1 MQIPER
7 KQELRKWVS
16 SMSYEPYASPEYYRD
31 VYKGSLIPGDDL
43 EPVLRRAS
51 RHIDSLTY
59 NRIVG
64 RGFFDLTEFQQE
76 TILEVVCQQADFE
89 YENADEIDTVLS
101 SYSLNG
107 ASVQFGSSWNVFTEK
122 GVAMKRDVYALL
134 SQTGLCCRL
143 AR

>member
-1 MQIPER
+1 MKVKGME
-7 KQELRKWVS
+7 
-16 SMSYEPYASPEYYRD
+16 YEAYVTPEYYYEI
-31 VYKGSLIPGDDL
+31 YKGSIIPENELDRAL
-43 EPVLRRAS
+43 VRAS

-64 RGFFDLTEFQQE
+64 RGFSNLTAFQQDV
-76 TILEVVCQQADFE
+76 IREVVCEQADFE
-89 YENADEIDTVLS
+89 YENADEINSILQ

-107 ASVQFGSSWNVFTEK
+107 ASVQFGSSWNVFTGK
-122 GVAMKRDVYALL
+122 GVAMKRDTYALL

>member
-1 MQIPER
+1 MA
-7 KQELRKWVS
+7 
-16 SMSYEPYASPEYYRD
+16 YEPYVDTAYYFEMF
-31 VYKGSLIPGDDL
+31 KGSMIPEDEL
-43 EPVLRRAS
+43 QKRLVTAS

-64 RGFFDLTEFQQE
+64 QGFSNLTEFQQD
-76 TILEVVCQQADFE
+76 IIREVVCQQAEFE
-89 YENADEIDTVLS
+89 YENADEISTVLS

-107 ASVQFGSSWNVFTEK
+107 ASVQFGSSWNVYTDK
-122 GVAMKRDVYALL
+122 GVAMQRDVYALL

>member
-1 MQIPER
+1 
-7 KQELRKWVS
+7 
-16 SMSYEPYASPEYYRD
+16 MSYEPYASPGYYQGK
-31 VYKGSLIPGDDL
+31 YEGTLIEDDHL
-43 EPVLRRAS
+43 KKALVQAS

-64 RGFFDLTEFQQE
+64 QGFSNLTAFQQDV
-76 TILEVVCQQADFE
+76 IREVVCQQADFE
-89 YENADEIDTVLS
+89 YENADEINTILS

-107 ASVQFGSSWNVFTEK
+107 ASVQFGSSWNVYTEK
-122 GVAMKRDVYALL
+122 GVAIRRDVYALL

>member
-1 MQIPER
+1 MA
-7 KQELRKWVS
+7 
-16 SMSYEPYASPEYYRD
+16 YEPYATADYYFDTYRGKVIPPEDIDTALRD
-31 VYKGSLIPGDDL
+31 
-43 EPVLRRAS
+43 AS

-59 NRIVG
+59 NRIAG
-64 RGFFDLTEFQQE
+64 RGFSNLTEFQQE
-76 TILEVVCQQADFE
+76 IIREAVCQQADFE
-89 YENADEIDTVLS
+89 HENADEISTILS

-107 ASVQFGSSWNVFTEK
+107 ASAQFGSSWNVFTDK

>member
-1 MQIPER
+1 MA
-7 KQELRKWVS
+7 
-16 SMSYEPYASPEYYRD
+16 YEPYATPEYYRET
-31 VYKGSLIPGDDL
+31 YGGSTIPEEELGKA
-43 EPVLRRAS
+43 LRKAS

-64 RGFFDLTEFQQE
+64 QGVSNLTSFQQDV
-76 TILEVVCQQADFE
+76 IREVVCEQAEFE
-89 YENADEIDTVLS
+89 YENADEINTILS

-107 ASVQFGSSWNVFTEK
+107 ASVQFGSSWNVYTEK
-122 GVAMKRDVYALL
+122 GVAIKRDVYAFL

>member
-1 MQIPER
+1 MA
-7 KQELRKWVS
+7 
-16 SMSYEPYASPEYYRD
+16 YEPYATPEYYKNTFEGRM
-31 VYKGSLIPGDDL
+31 IPEDEQKKAL
-43 EPVLRRAS
+43 AQAS

-64 RGFFDLTEFQQE
+64 RGISSLSTFQQE
-76 TILEVVCQQADFE
+76 VIREVTCLQAEFE
-89 YENADEIDTVLS
+89 YENSDEINTILS
-101 SYSLNG
+101 GYSING
-107 ASVQFGSSWNVFTEK
+107 VSAQFGNSWNVFAEK

>member
-1 MQIPER
+1 MA
-7 KQELRKWVS
+7 
-16 SMSYEPYASPEYYRD
+16 YAPYVTPDYYKES
-31 VYKGSLIPGDDL
+31 YKGSTVPEEDL
-43 EPVLRRAS
+43 EKALRQAS

-64 RGFFDLTEFQQE
+64 RGFSSLTEFQKEVIQE
-76 TILEVVCQQADFE
+76 VICLQADFE
-89 YENADEIDTVLS
+89 HENADEINTILS

-107 ASVQFGSSWNVFTEK
+107 ASVSFGSSWNVFTDK
-122 GVAMKRDVYALL
+122 GVAMMRDVYALL

>member
-1 MQIPER
+1 M
-7 KQELRKWVS
+7 
-16 SMSYEPYASPEYYRD
+16 PYTPYVTPEYYCKA
-31 VYKGSLIPGDDL
+31 YQGSTIPGEEL
-43 EPVLRRAS
+43 EKYLRQAS

-64 RGFFDLTEFQQE
+64 QGISGLTEFQQD
-76 TILEVVCQQADFE
+76 IIREVVCLQADFE
-89 YENADEIDTVLS
+89 YENADEISTVIS

-107 ASVQFGSSWNVFTEK
+107 VSVQFGNSWNVYADK
-122 GVAMKRDVYALL
+122 GVAMRRDVYALL

>member
-1 MQIPER
+1 MAYKPY
-7 KQELRKWVS
+7 VS
-16 SMSYEPYASPEYYRD
+16 QEYYQD
-31 VYKGSLIPGDDL
+31 TYKGTAVPTRELNRALSQ
-43 EPVLRRAS
+43 AS

-64 RGFFDLTEFQQE
+64 RGFSNLTLFQQE
-76 TILEVVCQQADFE
+76 VIQEAVCQQVDFE
-89 YENADEIDTVLS
+89 HENADEINTILS

-107 ASVQFGSSWNVFTEK
+107 VSAQFGSSWNVFMDK
-122 GVAMKRDVYALL
+122 GVAMKRDVFTLL